1 MVLVISMCFKIT
13 KLSRM
18 PFTVTMEE
26 KLKNCAKSDNQ
37 IPDKIKQ
44 QRFAYS
50 LKFSS
55 FQVIKNYKPK
65 NLTSS
70 AVYMS
75 SSVGTPMFKTN
86 FKISESFNFNLT
98 FDNFN
103 YKKELFFVF
112 FWNTINFIL
121 FTITSKK
128 KQKIKTVVF

>member
-1 MVLVISMCFKIT
+1 
-13 KLSRM
+13 
-18 PFTVTMEE
+18 
-26 KLKNCAKSDNQ
+26 
-37 IPDKIKQ
+37 
-44 QRFAYS
+44 
-50 LKFSS
+50 
-55 FQVIKNYKPK
+55 
-65 NLTSS
+65 
-70 AVYMS
+70 MS

>member
-70 AVYMS
+70 AVCMS

-98 FDNFN
+98 FDNVN
-103 YKKELFFVF
+103 YKKELFFLF
-112 FWNTINFIL
+112 FLENN
-121 FTITSKK
+121 
-128 KQKIKTVVF
+128 